1 MKKLK
6 LFLSVSSLCL
16 CLAVLCFGVF
26 SATSVSYNIGGSISY
41 EVNDAFVKINTKVY
55 KNSNQYNQGDLEIL
69 AEELADGTT
78 TVAKESFILDTTIN
92 IGEYDSTSQNSFLFD
107 QLNLNF
113 SSKDKCFLIETEITN
128 LSPSMNVWV
137 LADLENISMP
147 ENVVQGNNVII
158 REVTSTS
165 PKKMYFAMS
174 IKDMKSSVVTSNFNL
189 QLRAGIGDYSLTN
202 ENLSKVN
209 LTWTDSSWVASPNG
223 NNATGLFVFPE
234 SYTSEGHTGAV
245 TVAEGTVDA
254 DNPLNSSS
262 TFTSSQFTTI
272 VLPES
277 MTQPPIV
284 GLGMVPTL
292 TRVILPSNYV
302 MDVAFLAG
310 TGIHSA
316 RVRALTQYSYA
327 YCTNL
332 ESVKFYDT
340 VTKIEV
346 GTNSFAYCSNLKYL
360 FIPKT
365 LEVYNVESNSKDD
378 IAEGEDETIL
388 ICALNNNAMSLEKI
402 EVDPEHKNCSTIDG
416 VLFNKDKSILISY
429 PTGRKDKFYVLPTTV
444 RNFAMLAFAGADN
457 LEGVDLGNYITCLDN
472 LAFCSTGLKQ
482 IIIPDQVTR
491 LDDNVFADCPNLEKV
506 IIGKS
511 VSYIGVEAFG
521 YNPKLSYVEINSDI
535 ETITIRNHAFACSNP
550 GEGVRGVVISSFSRI
565 AKNAGTTVYSLNK
578 GQNIIEHMDTLS
590 SYGGSTSENSGIYLL
605 TKA

>member
-6 LFLSVSSLCL
+6 LSLSIASLCL
-16 CLAVLCFGVF
+16 CFAVLCFGVF
-26 SATSVSYNIGGSISY
+26 SATNVSYNIGGSISY

-55 KNSNQYNQGDLEIL
+55 KNSKKYNQGDLEIL
-69 AEELADGTT
+69 AEELSDGTT
-78 TVAKESFILDTTIN
+78 TVDKESFTLDNSFN
-92 IGEYDSTSQNSFLFD
+92 IEEYDSTSQDSFSFD
-107 QLNLNF
+107 QLNLEF
-113 SSKDKCFLIETEITN
+113 SSTDKCFLVETEVKN
-128 LSPSMNVWV
+128 LSPSTNVWV
-137 LADLENISMP
+137 LADLDNISMP
-147 ENVVQGNNVII
+147 ENVVQGNNVMI
-158 REVTSTS
+158 REIASSS
-165 PKKMYFAMS
+165 PKKMYFAIS
-174 IKDMKSSVVTSNFNL
+174 IKDDKSSVATSNFKL
-189 QLRAGIGDYSLTN
+189 QVKAGIGDYSLSS

-209 LTWTDSSWVASPNG
+209 LTWTDSSWIASPNG

-245 TVAEGTVDA
+245 TVAQGTVDA
-254 DNPLNSSS
+254 SNPTSSS
-262 TFTSSQFTTI
+262 SSFSNSQFTTI

-277 MTQPPIV
+277 MVQPPIA
-284 GLGMVPTL
+284 GLCMVPTL

-302 MDVAFLAG
+302 MDAAFLAG
-310 TGIHSA
+310 TGVYSA

-340 VTKIEV
+340 VTKI
-346 GTNSFAYCSNLKYL
+346 GAKSFAYCSNLKYL

-365 LEVYNVESNSKDD
+365 LEVYNVESNFEGD
-378 IAEGEDETIL
+378 IAEGEDATVL

-416 VLFNKDKSILISY
+416 VLFNKDKSILVSY

-444 RNFAMLAFAGADN
+444 RNFAMQAFLGAKN
-457 LEGVDLGNYITCLDN
+457 LEEVDFGKYITCLDN
-472 LAFCSTGLKQ
+472 WAFSFTGLKQ
-482 IIIPDQVTR
+482 VIIPDQVTR

-535 ETITIRNHAFACSNP
+535 ETITIRNHAFACSNH
-550 GEGVRGVVISSFSRI
+550 GEGISGIVVSSFARV

-590 SYGGSTSENSGIYLL
+590 SYGGSTSENTGIYLL

>member
-6 LFLSVSSLCL
+6 LSLSIASLCL
-16 CLAVLCFGVF
+16 CIAVLCFGVF
-26 SATSVSYNIGGSISY
+26 SAINVSYNIGGSISY

-55 KNSNQYNQGDLEIL
+55 KNSKKYNQGDLEIL
-69 AEELADGTT
+69 AEELSDGTT
-78 TVAKESFILDTTIN
+78 TVDKESFTLDNSFN
-92 IGEYDSTSQNSFLFD
+92 IEEYDSTSQDSFSFD
-107 QLNLNF
+107 QLNLKF
-113 SSKDKCFLIETEITN
+113 SSTDKCFLVETEVKN
-128 LSPSMNVWV
+128 LSPSTNVWV
-137 LADLENISMP
+137 LADLDNISVP
-147 ENVVQGNNVII
+147 ENVVQGNNVMI
-158 REVTSTS
+158 REIASSS
-165 PKKMYFAMS
+165 PKKMYFAIS
-174 IKDMKSSVVTSNFNL
+174 IKDDKSSVATSNFKL
-189 QLRAGIGDYSLTN
+189 QLKAGIGDYSLSS

-209 LTWTDSSWVASPNG
+209 LTWTDSSWIASPNG

-245 TVAEGTVDA
+245 TVAQGTVDA
-254 DNPLNSSS
+254 GNPLNSSS
-262 TFTSSQFTTI
+262 SFSNSQFTTI

-302 MDVAFLAG
+302 MDAAFLAG
-310 TGIHSA
+310 TGVYSA
-316 RVRALTQYSYA
+316 RVRALTQYSFA

-340 VTKIEV
+340 VTKI
-346 GTNSFAYCSNLKYL
+346 GAKSFAYCSNLKYL

-365 LEVYNVESNSKDD
+365 LEVYNVESNFEGDV
-378 IAEGEDETIL
+378 AEGEDEKIL

-416 VLFNKDKSILISY
+416 VLFNKDKSILVSY

-444 RNFAMLAFAGADN
+444 RNFAMQAFLGAKN

-472 LAFCSTGLKQ
+472 WAFGDSGLKQ
-482 IIIPDQVTR
+482 VIIPDQVTR
-491 LDDNVFADCPNLEKV
+491 LDDNVFAHCPNLEKV
-506 IIGKS
+506 IIGKN

-521 YNPKLSYVEINSDI
+521 YNPKLSYIEINSDI
-535 ETITIRNHAFACSNP
+535 ETITIRNHAFACSNH
-550 GEGVRGVVISSFSRI
+550 GEGISGIVVSSFARV

-590 SYGGSTSENSGIYLL
+590 SYGGSTSGDSGIYLL